1 MRQDYWG
8 QRAKR
13 YDRLRWAN
21 DSNYIGMILSS
32 VAFDRWDSVLDVGTG
47 TGIMARAV
55 SPFVYIVFGLDNSK
69 RMLRR
74 AKRANSCKNIFYVE
88 GDIRDVKTPDFSFNK
103 IIARSVFHHLGN
115 DAQEAMNEC
124 YRVLK
129 PRGRIV
135 LAQAVPP
142 SDDVLYEYT
151 EIMKLKDN
159 RTVQTKDELK
169 AMMRQAGFTNVN
181 LSTFVY
187 ESFSLRNWLEN
198 NALSKDTQERI
209 FELHK
214 YSSDEF
220 AEAFNLRVIN
230 GDCLINVRNA
240 ILVGEK

>member
-1 MRQDYWG
+1 MRRDYWS
-8 QRAKR
+8 QRAR
-13 YDRLRWAN
+13 SYDRLNWAN
-21 DSNYIGMILSS
+21 DSNYIGMVLSS
-32 VAFDRWDSVLDVGTG
+32 VAFDKWDSVLDVGTG

-69 RMLRR
+69 RMLRK
-74 AKRANSCKNIFYVE
+74 AKKVNSCKNVFYVE

-103 IIARSVFHHLGN
+103 VIARSVFHHLGD

-129 PRGRIV
+129 PRGRMV

-142 SDDVLYEYT
+142 SDDILYEYK

-159 RTVQTKDELK
+159 RTVQTKDVLK
-169 AMMRQAGFTNVN
+169 NMMERAGFTNV
-181 LSTFVY
+181 SSFIFVY

-198 NALSKDTQERI
+198 NALSKDVQERI

-220 AEAFNLRVIN
+220 AKAFNLRVVN
-230 GDCLINVRNA
+230 GDCLINVKNA